1 MGNVAATKN
10 GTLLHP
16 EARAEI
22 LRRIEALTPRSER
35 RWDRMTPHQMVCHLS
50 DACRAALGVEIP
62 RLVVVL
68 QAQDSAARGRLSGHE
83 AGQARVEENG
93 RRPIPREWNDAGR
106 CLAAGEKSPHR
117 PRDLF
122 DKSAASGDWDLCGV
136 RQITGRRSCS
146 GATASIEEASWSWS
160 PIALSSCTTSGQSIC
175 RAARRS
181 SCWPRRPAVL
191 ASRRAGRFDAT
202 AGRGCTITR
211 SRVSS
216 TTASS
221 ARCGGSR
228 RGAAVRHGRDV
239 GPPVSRPS
247 VRRRRFCA
255 QTHSRKGSL
264 SAQAARSRGGR
275 AIVVPPG
282 DAGYDAEPGSPPGD
296 LTLAACGLA
305 LASRPAADAVA
316 ELFTHPGPARPR
328 AVALWAR
335 PGSGLGTAIDALA
348 RTARLHGYVPVS
360 SRFVASSVLELLAG
374 RSLLVIDRVG
384 ASRGWRG
391 LVDITLRLPGPH
403 VLLLAGSEEIAHVHG
418 LPLAPVAASALV
430 EAIRPRDVPA
440 AVRRR
445 VEAAARRSRGLPGT
459 FVSLLWG
466 EDVRR
471 QSPVSGFTSRDA
483 RPHRATIVRTG
494 AIGRT
499 GRVAERSP
507 AYGVDSPVAP
517 DGAWAA
523 PRELAG
529 LRRRLQD
536 ATRQLDAGR
545 HAPGDRLLRGVIG
558 GLARRHDWPH
568 ALGGAIALAGSLL
581 KRGRPQDARAVLADA
596 HGYAT
601 RTGQDAGV
609 IDVAILT
616 GVAWTD
622 LARLDEA
629 EGVLQ
634 AALAASRS
642 SDMPARLERARLAL
656 ARCLFWRG
664 RYAEAAALL
673 ASMDRAA
680 EVTATRVAVDRGVI
694 PHRGWPARPGRR
706 GRERDRGA
714 RHRRTDGR
722 PCASGAGG
730 VHGGV
735 RAPRDWGPCGRRP

>member
-1 MGNVAATKN
+1 MELVADRFVVMPDERAVDLSS
-10 GTLLHP
+10 GEEIVLLASTAGGPREQTRWALRCDRWSRLYHHAIARLVDYGIVGEMRRF
-16 EARAEI
+16 EAWRCGPPWQGRRTAREQAIGQAAAFLRAN
-22 LRRIEALTPRSER
+22 ALTE
-35 RWDRMTPHQMVCHLS
+35 
-50 DACRAALGVEIP
+50 
-62 RLVVVL
+62 
-68 QAQDSAARGRLSGHE
+68 
-83 AGQARVEENG
+83 
-93 RRPIPREWNDAGR
+93 
-106 CLAAGEKSPHR
+106 
-117 PRDLF
+117 
-122 DKSAASGDWDLCGV
+122 
-136 RQITGRRSCS
+136 
-146 GATASIEEASWSWS
+146 
-160 PIALSSCTTSGQSIC
+160 
-175 RAARRS
+175 
-181 SCWPRRPAVL
+181 
-191 ASRRAGRFDAT
+191 
-202 AGRGCTITR
+202 
-211 SRVSS
+211 
-216 TTASS
+216 
-221 ARCGGSR
+221 
-228 RGAAVRHGRDV
+228 
-239 GPPVSRPS
+239 
-247 VRRRRFCA
+247 
-255 QTHSRKGSL
+255 GSL

-316 ELFTHPGPARPR
+316 ELFTHPGPARLR

-360 SRFVASSVLELLAG
+360 SRFVASGVLELLAG

-403 VLLLAGSEEIAHVHG
+403 VLLLAGAEEIAHVPG

-483 RPHRATIVRTG
+483 RPHRAPIVRTG

-581 KRGRPQDARAVLADA
+581 KRGRPQDARVVLADA

-680 EVTATRVAVDRGVI
+680 EVTATEGRVGRGVI

-730 VHGGV
+730 VHGSV